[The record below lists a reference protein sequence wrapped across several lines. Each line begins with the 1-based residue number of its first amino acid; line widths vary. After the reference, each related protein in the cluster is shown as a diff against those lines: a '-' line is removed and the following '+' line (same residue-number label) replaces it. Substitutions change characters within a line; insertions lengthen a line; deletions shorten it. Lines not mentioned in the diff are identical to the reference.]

1 MSSEN
6 PYSAPLGQ
14 QQNPNVLTT
23 HTNSG
28 FVIAICVV
36 YLVFGISN
44 LTCMPCTI
52 SFFFYLPEWMDFA
65 AEQDPA
71 FSEENAEV
79 MEQMELLKKFRNPT
93 NFYVMISC
101 GLLLGLFQLVVGIA
115 GFKRSQFAKSSI
127 PVVAVFA
134 LIVIGVSVVLGM
146 LEPSPEDMGLDE
158 ETLKQIQAQQG
169 VSMIV
174 PIVTTVL
181 FVGFYISVLVF
192 SFSERYR
199 AHFGEDQNTMMYR
212 S

>member
-23 HTNSG
+23 HTNSA

-44 LTCMPCTI
+44 LTCMPCMI
-52 SFFFYLPEWMDFA
+52 SFAFYMPEFLEYA
-65 AEQDPA
+65 AEQDPS
-71 FSEENAEV
+71 FSEQNEDV
-79 MEQMELLKKFRNPT
+79 MKQMEALKEFRNPT

-101 GLLLGLFQLVVGIA
+101 GLLLGLFQLIVGIA

-127 PVVAVFA
+127 PVVAVFG
-134 LIVIGVSVVLGM
+134 LIVIGISVVLGM
-146 LEPSPEDMGLDE
+146 LEPSLEEMGLDE
-158 ETLKQIQAQQG
+158 EQLQQMQAQQG
-169 VSMIV
+169 VSMIL